1 LLDRIVQRVTEFYL
15 GSRDFN
21 GYPVHTLISE
31 FALNEAEVAKV
42 LRDLIEAE
50 RIEVVFGNVHP
61 NAHIKAFSGTSKE
74 QQLEWLDS
82 LDLSGHFCLYP
93 TAQTINVYGDLPD
106 FTGSPYTAQLAI
118 GAGQLDYRVFD
129 LSVLEYYRNDPRYF
143 YQTDFINGQISIED
157 EFFKSESVPEHD
169 QVLLQT
175 FGFAYDDDLNRAV
188 AVFLRYLTDL
198 SPEHQTIWQAK
209 ELHGDYNLHP
219 DYYRSSI
226 LGDWGTKVSIF
237 DAFRQELEIVN
248 NMSEIM
254 GKPTLFRSSFQDDAP
269 RGFGFLLRPTLGE
282 FNDFVLL
289 LDQMMSDN
297 LNKKFFPPEV
307 ELSEDV
313 PREDGKVEVRR
324 KGTISLLDEWLK
336 RMFRPQDPTA
346 LDNTLDTFRKVRKL
360 RQKPAHSPQEDK
372 FDQKYFHEQRKLIMD
387 AYDAVR
393 TVRLVFANHPAV
405 KRNPPKISEHI
416 FKGEVWTY

>member
-1 LLDRIVQRVTEFYL
+1 MQDRIVQRVAEFYF
-15 GSRDFN
+15 GSREFN
-21 GYPVHTLISE
+21 GYPVHALISE
-31 FALNEAEVAKV
+31 FSLSEAEVTQA

-50 RIEVVFGNVHP
+50 RIKVVFGNVHP

-82 LDLSGHFCLYP
+82 IELSGHFCLYP
-93 TAQTINVYGDLPD
+93 TRLTIDACEDVPD
-106 FTGSPYTAQLAI
+106 FTGKPYSCELAM
-118 GAGQLDYRVFD
+118 GAGQLDFRAFD
-129 LSVLEYYRNDPRYF
+129 LSVLEHYRNDPRYY

-157 EFFKSESVPEHD
+157 EYFESESMAAHD

-175 FGFAYDDDLNRAV
+175 FGFAYDDELNRAV

-198 SPEHQTIWQAK
+198 SPEHQTIWKAK
-209 ELHGDYNLHP
+209 QLEGDYRLHP
-219 DYYRSSI
+219 DYYRNSI
-226 LGDWGTKVSIF
+226 LGDWGTKISIF
-237 DAFRQELEIVN
+237 DAFRQELQIVN
-248 NMSEIM
+248 AMSELM
-254 GKPTLFRSSFQDDAP
+254 EKPALFRNSFQDDTP

-297 LNKKFFPPEV
+297 LNKQFFTPEV
-307 ELSEDV
+307 ELGEDI
-313 PREDGKVEVRR
+313 PREDGKVEVRQ
-324 KGTISLLDEWLK
+324 KGTIALLDEWVK

-346 LDNTLDTFRKVRKL
+346 LHNMLSTFRKVRKL
-360 RQKPAHSPQEDK
+360 RQKPAHSPQENQ
-372 FDQKYFHEQRKLIMD
+372 FDQKYLHEQRALVMD

-393 TVRLVFANHPAV
+393 TVRLVLANHPAV
-405 KRNPPKISEHI
+405 QRNPPEISENL